1 MPTPTNKEF
10 NEISKAITK
19 ALKQFEKRI
28 PAMEKSMAH
37 DVNMEIFRLKKNNG
51 QIANTVENMRI
62 VTSIKNKIA
71 QLLNTESYQ
80 KGTAKFLDSFNTIT
94 ALQNQYWKQA
104 EKSFKPSDMLREIRE
119 QAINDTAKK
128 LGEQGIGVGIGDKV
142 VDILRTNIT
151 SGGTYRQLQEQLRTA
166 LTQTETPSLLRR
178 YVTQITTDSVHQYN
192 AQYTQQV
199 SSDLGYQ
206 WYAYQGSDIMTTR
219 PFCNAMTDFRYF
231 HISEIPRL
239 LRGEGLT
246 YKDPKTGAVKP
257 VKVNKKTNLPDGMI
271 EGTNTSNF
279 FVRRGGYNCGHQI
292 RPVSEKL
299 VPLDIRNRV
308 FGSPEYA
315 AWAQQN
321 ISKPKTTAKA
331 QQEEVQQKIVAKQVK
346 PFDDE
351 VRKYVESVGFE
362 VTAPNK
368 LISTN
373 TNGFDFEGAVMLI
386 DSIKSKLPTGY
397 TLKGTIDADR
407 YGQAM
412 FAAYIRNPRGVSVLK
427 LERSFSDN
435 GKTVGHDYFV
445 MKEPLKGTDVGKNI
459 MRHFMDEYER
469 IGVERINVHANIDIG
484 GYVWAKYGFGMYKNS
499 LERLK
504 KEAELVENTSGLR
517 NYPGLDNLN
526 KQEKE
531 DLINWVTM
539 AIDKTAEVGY
549 YSAHELAITSYGK
562 KLLLGSDWQGQ
573 FDMKNKDA
581 MRIFKAYL
589 DGK

>member
-246 YKDPKTGAVKP
+246 YKDPKTGEVKP
-257 VKVNKKTNLPDGMI
+257 VKLNKKTGLPDGMI

-308 FGSPEYA
+308 FASPEYA

-321 ISKPKTTAKA
+321 LPKPKTTVKEQQAEVVNKVANKA
-331 QQEEVQQKIVAKQVK
+331 ESKLSAEAAQDRRRRIPVETPEDYQQAYKEVGSVAVNELGYIERAAIKEYTGTAYQEWNSYLRGERREIDSDTKQVMNAAVRALKKLPAMEGETYRNMSFNGGLPSMLSNYKKLMEGLKPGALFMEKGFMSTTRRTNLNFSSPESPDRHGIRFVVKGKNGVPIRELSDINSEEEVLFPPGSKFVI
-346 PFDDE
+346 
-351 VRKYVESVGFE
+351 ESVETRGKGQTDIFTDYE
-362 VTAPNK
+362 GNEYKLHIVT
-368 LISTN
+368 L
-373 TNGFDFEGAVMLI
+373 
-386 DSIKSKLPTGY
+386 
-397 TLKGTIDADR
+397 R
-407 YGQAM
+407 
-412 FAAYIRNPRGVSVLK
+412 
-427 LERSFSDN
+427 
-435 GKTVGHDYFV
+435 
-445 MKEPLKGTDVGKNI
+445 
-459 MRHFMDEYER
+459 
-469 IGVERINVHANIDIG
+469 
-484 GYVWAKYGFGMYKNS
+484 
-499 LERLK
+499 
-504 KEAELVENTSGLR
+504 EL
-517 NYPGLDNLN
+517 
-526 KQEKE
+526 
-531 DLINWVTM
+531 
-539 AIDKTAEVGY
+539 
-549 YSAHELAITSYGK
+549 
-562 KLLLGSDWQGQ
+562 
-573 FDMKNKDA
+573 
-581 MRIFKAYL
+581 
-589 DGK
+589 